1 MCCEQ
6 IIHQDA
12 DLYQV
17 QFGGGVRVQHC
28 GVIDVLAVL
37 GQQGAVIQMRAR
49 MRTTSSW
56 LTSGCWKAA
65 LLGESGGRGLF
76 LVVAI

>member
-1 MCCEQ
+1 
-6 IIHQDA
+6 
-12 DLYQV
+12 
-17 QFGGGVRVQHC
+17 VRVRHTS
-28 GVIDVLAVL
+28 VIDVLAVL

-49 MRTTSSW
+49 MYTTSSW
-56 LTSGCWKAA
+56 LTSGCWKAE